1 MYKYLE
7 LELIKFLNYIINF
20 FLLNSAKDAKIK
32 TLKNK
37 QSAKIERAARSNY
50 FFAFYIKR
58 SISKNN

>member
-37 QSAKIERAARSNY
+37 QSAKIEKLPDQIIFSLFIQNEILAKSN
-50 FFAFYIKR
+50 
-58 SISKNN
+58 

>member
-37 QSAKIERAARSNY
+37 QSAKIEKLPDQIIFSL
-50 FFAFYIKR
+50 FI
-58 SISKNN
+58 